1 MSNHSSSQHNN
12 DDATDDGTIPL
23 TQHRLALE
31 LKSHPV
37 RGRGVFTKEPLD
49 RNVLVE
55 ISPIL
60 LFNAEEYDTYGKHTV
75 LDQYT
80 YCWQGG
86 FALALGLG
94 SMFNHNSTPNVG
106 FIRDIPNKLIRYV
119 TLRRIEK
126 DEELCISY
134 GNHLWFEDESNTAAA
149 AVSDSEDEPFP
160 FQDSSEDEQ
169 AYL

>member
-1 MSNHSSSQHNN
+1 MSAVH
-12 DDATDDGTIPL
+12 DDVIPL
-23 TQHRLALE
+23 KQHTLALE
-31 LKSHPV
+31 LRSDPIK
-37 RGRGVFTKEPLD
+37 GRGVFTKEALE

-60 LFNAEEYDTYGKHTV
+60 LFNSEEYEAHGKYTV

-94 SMFNHNSTPNVG
+94 SMFNHDSQPNVG

-119 TLRRIEK
+119 TLRPIAK

-134 GNHLWFEDESNTAAA
+134 GNHLWFEDHSQLDK
-149 AVSDSEDEPFP
+149 SDSEEEAMFP
-160 FQDSSEDEQ
+160 FAEEE
-169 AYL
+169 

>member
-1 MSNHSSSQHNN
+1 MSNHNNSSHA
-12 DDATDDGTIPL
+12 DEDGAIDDGTIPL

-37 RGRGVFTKEPLD
+37 RGRGVFTREPIE

-60 LFNAEEYDTYGKHTV
+60 LFNAEEYESYGKYTV

-94 SMFNHNSTPNVG
+94 SMFNHNSAPNVG
-106 FIRDIPNKLIRYV
+106 FIRDIPNKLIRY
-119 TLRRIEK
+119 

-134 GNHLWFEDESNTAAA
+134 GNHLWFEDESNAAAAAA

-160 FQDSSEDEQ
+160 FQDSSEDEE
-169 AYL
+169 YL

>member
-1 MSNHSSSQHNN
+1 MSDHSSNS
-12 DDATDDGTIPL
+12 DDTDGTIPL

-37 RGRGVFTKEPLD
+37 RGRE

-60 LFNAEEYDTYGKHTV
+60 LFNAEEYDNYGKYTV

-134 GNHLWFEDESNTAAA
+134 GNHLWFEDDSNNVV

-169 AYL
+169 EYL

>member
-1 MSNHSSSQHNN
+1 MSSNTNNSSN
-12 DDATDDGTIPL
+12 DDDTIPL
-23 TQHRLALE
+23 TQYSLALE

-37 RGRGVFTKEPLD
+37 RGRGVFAREPLD

-60 LFNAEEYDTYGKHTV
+60 FFNAEEYTNYGKYTV

-94 SMFNHNSTPNVG
+94 SMFNHNSSPNVG

-126 DEELCISY
+126 YEELCISY
-134 GNHLWFEDESNTAAA
+134 GNHLWFEDESNVNTAL
-149 AVSDSEDEPFP
+149 SDSDDEPFP
-160 FQDSSEDEQ
+160 FQDSSSEEDQ
-169 AYL
+169 GYL

>member
-1 MSNHSSSQHNN
+1 MSDHSSSSNS
-12 DDATDDGTIPL
+12 DDTDGTIPL

-37 RGRGVFTKEPLD
+37 RGRGVFTREPIE

-60 LFNAEEYDTYGKHTV
+60 LFNAEEYDNYGKYTV

-134 GNHLWFEDESNTAAA
+134 GNHLWFEDDSNDVV

-169 AYL
+169 EYL